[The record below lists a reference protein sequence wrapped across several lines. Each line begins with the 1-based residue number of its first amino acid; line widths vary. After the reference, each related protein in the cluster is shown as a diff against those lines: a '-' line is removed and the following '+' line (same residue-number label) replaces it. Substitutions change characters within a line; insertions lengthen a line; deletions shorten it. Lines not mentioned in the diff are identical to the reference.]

1 MKVNKKGQAAE
12 ILSIIIIG
20 ILVMMVIAIP
30 SFTGVHIV
38 KTENGK
44 HTGTIT
50 AVETNG
56 MIFKTV
62 SVYFKSDAQSSQE
75 DVYCLI
81 DKSLIPIIEQKAQEK
96 AKVTLIYMDYF
107 IASMAECGN
116 YNGGIIV
123 GIE

>member
-1 MKVNKKGQAAE
+1 MNKKAE
-12 ILSIIIIG
+12 FGVGSAIIIFILA
-20 ILVMMVIAIP
+20 ILVLAIP
-30 SFTGVHIV
+30 FFTGIHI
-38 KTENGK
+38 KTTDEGR
-44 HTGTIT
+44 HTGTVT
-50 AVETNG
+50 AVEING

-81 DKSLIPIIEQKAQEK
+81 DKSLIPIIEQKANEK

-107 IASMAECGN
+107 MTSIAECGS

>member
-1 MKVNKKGQAAE
+1 MNKKGQEYGA
-12 ILSIIIIG
+12 LSIFIIG
-20 ILVMMVIAIP
+20 ILLILACSIP
-30 SFTGVHIV
+30 FFTGVHIIT
-38 KTENGK
+38 TENGR

-56 MIFKTV
+56 MIFKTI

-81 DKSLIPIIEQKAQEK
+81 DKSLIPIIEQKAQDK

-107 IASMAECGN
+107 ITSVAECGT